1 MVPRQRNI
9 WSQAGK
15 DPLIRKESKSM
26 MSSEALGGRL
36 EIGLLVIAITL

>member
-1 MVPRQRNI
+1 VVPRQRNI

-15 DPLIRKESKSM
+15 DPSIRKDSKSM

-36 EIGLLVIAITL
+36 EIGFLVIAITL